1 MSEEKNKISIEETN
15 NGIIF
20 KQCLLKDGKE
30 VFTFNEYIDGRWQVI
45 GNVPLVVAKKIF
57 LSPFSKNIWIE
68 GREPNLDPDKYAT
81 ISDEQFQIIC
91 KNSGKKTFSVPD
103 FVSFSKKSG
112 YPRYIKSYD
121 IFSKFD
127 LKFFIKVLKD
137 NGIVD

>member
-1 MSEEKNKISIEETN
+1 MCEEKNDIGVKEADT
-15 NGIIF
+15 GIIF
-20 KQCLLKDGKE
+20 QKKLSKDGK
-30 VFTFNEYIDGRWQVI
+30 VFIFNQYIDGRWQVI
-45 GNVPLVVAKKIF
+45 GNIPLNVAKKIYLNP
-57 LSPFSKNIWIE
+57 LSRYIRIE
-68 GREPNLDPDKYAT
+68 GREVDLDPDKYAT

-127 LKFFIKVLKD
+127 LKIFIKVLKD
-137 NGIVD
+137 NGLVD